1 FTVKLTHVETTED
14 LKLAEAILQKFD
26 HTPEALEL
34 QPSLAY
40 SLVRNYFDFAQ
51 KQRVLTIL
59 HDKINRYSKNK
70 FIHEL

>member
-1 FTVKLTHVETTED
+1 LTHVETTED

-26 HTPEALEL
+26 HTLEALEL

-40 SLVRNYFDFAQ
+40 LLVRNYFDFAQ

-59 HDKINRYSKNK
+59 HGSIWNFS
-70 FIHEL
+70 